1 MKAYDTVRA
10 AAADAGLSLSELSR
24 SLGRPSNYVAN
35 GAARGSTPQAD
46 TLAAMLA
53 PCGYVLAAVPCDQVP
68 AGALVIDAPAP
79 PRA

>member
-46 TLAAMLA
+46 TLAAMLE
-53 PCGYVLAAVPCDQVP
+53 PCGYVLAAVPADDVP
-68 AGALVIDAPAP
+68 ASALVIDAPAP
-79 PRA
+79 RA